1 MSLAYPENLPIP
13 LVTNYSHPDAVKVKM
28 IPVETGV
35 PRFELMSECGH
46 SLPTVKWSFKPLEFQ
61 VFEGFYRHTLKL
73 GSISFDMKLK
83 VGFGVEVH
91 ECRFTKPYKPSL
103 QGKLWKVTATLV
115 TVEKKYG

>member
-1 MSLAYPENLPIP
+1 MPLAYPENLPIP
-13 LVTNYSHPDAVKVKM
+13 LVTSYNHSDSQKVRRND
-28 IPVETGV
+28 VETGV
-35 PRFELMSECGH
+35 PRFELLSEDGP
-46 SLPTVKWSFKPLEFQ
+46 SMPSVAWLFKPLEFQ

-91 ECRFTKPYKPSL
+91 ECSFIKTYNPSL
-103 QGKLWKVTATLV
+103 QGKLWKVTANLV